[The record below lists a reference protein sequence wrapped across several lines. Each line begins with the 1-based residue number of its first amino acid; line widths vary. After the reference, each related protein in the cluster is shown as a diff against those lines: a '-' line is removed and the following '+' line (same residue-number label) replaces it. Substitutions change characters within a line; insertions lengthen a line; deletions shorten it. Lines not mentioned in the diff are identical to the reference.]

1 MAKRKEKPQTSHDR
15 LFKEFLERFLPD
27 FLRLFFPEEA
37 ARLDFST
44 LHFPRQEL
52 LVNVPRQLLRIT
64 DVVGEVKTF
73 AGEPELIIV
82 HVEIEGNDPKPLPK
96 RMFDYY
102 ALMRILQQ
110 KPVLPLALVF
120 AYGVGGLKWRT
131 YQEKLWGRELV
142 RFRYGQVG
150 LRALDSEEY
159 QSQNN
164 PIAATLAVLMKR
176 RGRSKAQVKLTA
188 LQTVVNSNL
197 TEGDKLFLINMVE
210 TYLPQ
215 QEVFD
220 AREEVMQALQAIEQ
234 TWMDKILEKGQQ
246 QGHQQGQQEGMRTLL
261 LLMLS
266 SKFGPLPQP
275 IVDQLNA
282 IDDTAVFAN
291 LSQQLLTATR
301 LDEISFPAHPAMN
314 GGAYPN

>member
-1 MAKRKEKPQTSHDR
+1 MAKKQTPRTSHDR

-44 LHFPRQEL
+44 LTFPRQEL

-82 HVEIEGNDPKPLPK
+82 HVEVEGNDPKPLPR

-150 LRALDSEEY
+150 LRALDSAEY
-159 QSQNN
+159 LNQNN

-210 TYLPQ
+210 TYLLQ

-220 AREEVMQALQAIEQ
+220 AREEIMQALQVIED
-234 TWMDKILEKGQQ
+234 TWMDKILAKGQ
-246 QGHQQGQQEGMRTLL
+246 QQGQQEGMRTLL

-266 SKFGPLPQP
+266 SKFGPLPQT

-301 LDEISFPAHPAMN
+301 LDEISFPDPPATN
-314 GGAYPN
+314 GGAHPN

>member
-1 MAKRKEKPQTSHDR
+1 MAKRKKTARTSHDR

-44 LHFPRQEL
+44 LTFPRQEL
-52 LVNVPRQLLRIT
+52 LVNIPRQLLRIT
-64 DVVGEVKTF
+64 DVIGEVKTF
-73 AGEPELIIV
+73 AGEPEVIIV

-102 ALMRILQQ
+102 ALMRILQD
-110 KPVLPLALVF
+110 KAVLPIALVF
-120 AYGVGGLKWRT
+120 AYGVGGLKWRI

-159 QSQNN
+159 LSQNN

-176 RGRSKAQVKLTA
+176 RGRSKAQVKLAA

-197 TEGDKLFLINMVE
+197 TEGDKLFLINVVE

-220 AREEVMQALQAIEQ
+220 AREEIMQALQTIEQ
-234 TWMDKILEKGQQ
+234 TWMDKIMAKGQ
-246 QGHQQGQQEGMRTLL
+246 HQGQQEGMRTLV

-266 SKFGPLPQP
+266 SKFGPLPQT
-275 IVDQLNA
+275 IVDRLNA
-282 IDDTAVFAN
+282 IDDTAIFAD

-301 LDEISFPAHPAMN
+301 LEEIRFPDHPATN
-314 GGAYPN
+314 GGAHTH

>member
-1 MAKRKEKPQTSHDR
+1 MAKRKKTPRTSHDR

-64 DVVGEVKTF
+64 DVVGEVKTL

-102 ALMRILQQ
+102 ALMRILQD
-110 KPVLPLALVF
+110 KAVLPIALVF
-120 AYGVGGLKWRT
+120 AYGVGGLKWRI

-159 QSQNN
+159 LSQNN

-176 RGRSKAQVKLTA
+176 RGRSKAQVKLAA

-197 TEGDKLFLINMVE
+197 TEGDKLFLINVVE

-220 AREEVMQALQAIEQ
+220 AREEIMQALQTIEQ
-234 TWMDKILEKGQQ
+234 TWMDKIMAKGQ
-246 QGHQQGQQEGMRTLL
+246 HQGQQEGMRTLV

-266 SKFGPLPQP
+266 SKFGPLPQT
-275 IVDQLNA
+275 IVDRLNA
-282 IDDTAVFAN
+282 IDDTAIFAD

-301 LDEISFPAHPAMN
+301 LEEIRFPDHPATN
-314 GGAYPN
+314 GGAHTH

>member
-1 MAKRKEKPQTSHDR
+1 MAKRKKKPQTSHDR

-64 DVVGEVKTF
+64 DVVGEVKTY

-159 QSQNN
+159 LSQNN

-220 AREEVMQALQAIEQ
+220 AREEIMQALQAIEQ
-234 TWMDKILEKGQQ
+234 TWMEKLVEK
-246 QGHQQGQQEGMRTLL
+246 GHQQGMRTLL
-261 LLMLS
+261 MLMLS
-266 SKFGPLPQP
+266 SKFGPLPQA

-301 LDEISFPAHPAMN
+301 LDEISFPNTPATN
-314 GGAYPN
+314 GGDHPN

>member
-1 MAKRKEKPQTSHDR
+1 MAKRKKTPRTSHDR

-64 DVVGEVKTF
+64 DVVGEVKTL

-102 ALMRILQQ
+102 ALMRILQD
-110 KPVLPLALVF
+110 KAVLPIALVF

-150 LRALDSEEY
+150 LRSLDSDEY
-159 QSQNN
+159 LSQNN

-176 RGRSKAQVKLTA
+176 RGRSKAQVKLAA

-220 AREEVMQALQAIEQ
+220 AREEIMQALQAIEQ
-234 TWMDKILEKGQQ
+234 TWMEKLVEK
-246 QGHQQGQQEGMRTLL
+246 GHQQGMRTLV

-266 SKFGPLPQP
+266 SKFGPLPQA

-282 IDDTAVFAN
+282 IDDTAIFAN

-301 LDEISFPAHPAMN
+301 LEEIRFPDPPAPN
-314 GGAYPN
+314 GGAHQN